1 MTINPLTASL
11 YDVMIYDNRRLE
23 KPVFWCIKNKCKK
36 IEVAFFKSTFSDAA
50 GAEEEKGKGN
60 TPKEGMICSLT
71 LGHAVKSCM
80 TVICS

>member
-1 MTINPLTASL
+1 
-11 YDVMIYDNRRLE
+11 MIYDNRRLE

-60 TPKEGMICSLT
+60 TPKELLSAGRV
-71 LGHAVKSCM
+71 LG
-80 TVICS
+80 IQ